1 MHSVVPADFDLNAE
15 SNGKNFLEFP
25 PDIQSGEDQV
35 VRYYGIV
42 KSLGPEGE
50 RTAVVRTMEGC
61 DVDCST
67 LGCEGLE
74 RLRVA
79 ELVQI
84 RHWKDGDNS
93 QTYIEHTAAE
103 CTPSN
108 TLDGSLVGSLAGSL
122 VGSLVGS
129 RAGSRAP
136 TRPPTPAG
144 S

>member
-1 MHSVVPADFDLNAE
+1 MHTVVPADFDLNAE
-15 SNGKNFLEFP
+15 SNDKNFLDFP

-35 VRYYGIV
+35 VRYFGVV
-42 KSLGPEGE
+42 KSIGPEGE
-50 RTAVVRTMEGC
+50 KTAVVRTMEGC

-67 LGCEGLE
+67 MGCEGLE

-84 RHWKDGDNS
+84 YHRKGGDNEP
-93 QTYIEHTAAE
+93 TYIEHTAAE

-108 TLDGSLVGSLAGSL
+108 TLAS
-122 VGSLVGS
+122 SLVGS

>member
-15 SNGKNFLEFP
+15 SNGRNFLEFP

-35 VRYYGIV
+35 VRYLGVV

-84 RHWKDGDNS
+84 RHWKDGENS

-108 TLDGSLVGSLAGSL
+108 TLDS
-122 VGSLVGS
+122 SLVGS